1 MVWESTFVEVRP
13 YGTSMSLGLLQL
25 LDADC
30 AARAEEGGRESTE
43 EGSGGATK
51 GGGTPKG
58 GQYTEAEG
66 DFDWVLCMGNFTAR
80 DEDVFVKVRRP
91 PLLTLSLRLTL
102 SLSLSLS
109 LTLTLT
115 LTLTPTLTP
124 TLPTDHWPYPYN
136 PVLEPQPGAPHASS
150 PRPSS
155 CSTSS

>member
-1 MVWESTFVEVRP
+1 MRCTSTPTVAQYNAPDAVSKTRAPATYLRQVLVSAPVEMVWESTFVEVRP

-43 EGSGGATK
+43 EGSGSATK

-80 DEDVFVKVRRP
+80 DEDVFVKVRR
-91 PLLTLSLRLTL
+91 
-102 SLSLSLS
+102 
-109 LTLTLT
+109 
-115 LTLTPTLTP
+115 
-124 TLPTDHWPYPYN
+124 
-136 PVLEPQPGAPHASS
+136 
-150 PRPSS
+150 RPSS
-155 CSTSS
+155 PSAYA